1 MVNVRKYTIVPWIL
15 WVEIC
20 FEILSLLLIAILI
33 IKPRFDGSA
42 WCVAS
47 SNFQVSGIY
56 SGWGCEPVE
65 VWDDHT
71 SHNLLMAAIKR
82 QHNHNK
88 HQGMLQNLLPR
99 IYHLGFNCW
108 NLRLNKCLTKYL
120 PSSTCASPILNTQP
134 GIQLVYIYISPF
146 QSSKLHPFVWRK
158 WLGITRN
165 CQGYFFDR
173 VLSLP
178 F

>member
-1 MVNVRKYTIVPWIL
+1 MDPVGRNLLWNIGFIAHCYTYHKTPIWWFRVMR
-15 WVEIC
+15 C
-20 FEILSLLLIAILI
+20 FQQLPGVGDLQRL
-33 IKPRFDGSA
+33 R
-42 WCVAS
+42 
-47 SNFQVSGIY
+47 
-56 SGWGCEPVE
+56 CEPVE

>member
-1 MVNVRKYTIVPWIL
+1 MDPVGRNLLWNIGFIAHCYTYHKTPIWWFRVMR
-15 WVEIC
+15 C
-20 FEILSLLLIAILI
+20 FQQLPGVGDLQRL
-33 IKPRFDGSA
+33 R
-42 WCVAS
+42 
-47 SNFQVSGIY
+47 
-56 SGWGCEPVE
+56 CEPVE

-134 GIQLVYIYISPF
+134 GIQLVYIYIYISPF

>member
-1 MVNVRKYTIVPWIL
+1 MDPVGRNLLWNIGFIAHCYTYHKTPIWWFRVMR
-15 WVEIC
+15 C
-20 FEILSLLLIAILI
+20 FQQLPGVGDLQRL
-33 IKPRFDGSA
+33 R
-42 WCVAS
+42 
-47 SNFQVSGIY
+47 
-56 SGWGCEPVE
+56 CEPVE

-88 HQGMLQNLLPR
+88 HQGMLLQNLLPR

-134 GIQLVYIYISPF
+134 GIQLIYIPVPVIETPPLCLAKVAWHN
-146 QSSKLHPFVWRK
+146 SKLSR
-158 WLGITRN
+158 I
-165 CQGYFFDR
+165 FFWT
-173 VLSLP
+173 V